1 MIKKT
6 NSVSIQIRIKNDL
19 LEEAREIFD
28 QLDLTVSEAF
38 RLFLND
44 VVRRRGINV
53 DLSLQSNTNQKNV
66 LAALDRLELS
76 GKKLGDKWLSEQG
89 LNSEEVDEEKFYNLL
104 KYGETQKPAQDL

>member
-1 MIKKT
+1 MVKKT

-19 LEEAREIFD
+19 LNEAREIFD

-53 DLSLQSNTNQKNV
+53 DLSLQIKTNQSDA
-66 LAALDRLELS
+66 LAALNRLELS
-76 GKKLGDKWLSEQG
+76 GKKLGEEWLSEKG
-89 LNSEEVDEEKFYNLL
+89 LNPEGVSEEEFYNLL
-104 KYGETQKPAQDL
+104 KYGTTDQTTKNL

>member
-1 MIKKT
+1 MVKKT
-6 NSVSIQIRIKNDL
+6 NSVSVQIRIKNDL

-53 DLSLQSNTNQKNV
+53 DLSLGSKTNQNDA
-66 LAALDRLELS
+66 LQALDRLELS
-76 GKKLGDKWLSEQG
+76 GKNLGDQWLTERG
-89 LNSEEVDEEKFYNLL
+89 LNPNEVSEEEFYNLL
-104 KYGETQKPAQDL
+104 KFGAAEKSTKNL